1 MGSAVFEPAT
11 SILQMK
17 NKVVK
22 GSTRQNILVSNYL
35 SHLSGGIP
43 ILKNNFQ

>member
-1 MGSAVFEPAT
+1 MGSVVFEPAT

-17 NKVVK
+17 NQLVI

-43 ILKNNFQ
+43 TLKNNFQ